1 MMRQRLLTTLAVIS
15 LSAANHAAAG
25 QAPAQPPA
33 AFEARIVSARTK
45 EPIASAEV
53 TILGR
58 PGTTYSDA
66 EGRVTWRPA
75 PQPPFEVLVILPG
88 GHYMKPKLI
97 ETAAASEPLTIEVEP
112 LLEET
117 VTVTAAAAP
126 AIEATPASATT
137 MLTAHDLQVRE
148 PVNLAQA
155 LENVAGVASTS
166 EGQAAVPTIRG
177 LAGGRTLILI
187 DGARVT
193 TERRAGASAT
203 FLDPFVLESVEVSRG
218 PGSVAYGSDAFGG
231 VIFARTRRVEPGAP
245 LRFRVAG
252 ALGAGTPEQRV
263 AAEMS
268 RGLRRGGML
277 FQIHYRSFDDYR
289 SPSGTIF
296 NSGSEDQGFLARVE
310 HALGPGTFAMAWQSD
325 FGRDIERPRNNS
337 RIVRFFY
344 PEENS
349 HRLTMSY
356 DLRSRGGFDR
366 ITTNAFLGRYHVIT
380 DQDRFATSTGP
391 REVERADVAARDFQF
406 RTTAGR
412 NVGTTHIEIGADVNG
427 RYGLR
432 ALDTRLVFADDG
444 ALAEDTEI
452 VSVDDAR
459 RINVGGFGSIDVP
472 IGTRLL
478 LAGGIRGDHI
488 GTRNQ
493 GGFFGDRTTSHA
505 AASGFGS
512 ITITLPRNVSVTAQ
526 LARGFRDP
534 VLSDRYFRG
543 PTGRGFITGNPD
555 LEPERSVQ
563 LDSAVR
569 YSIGRQRF
577 AFYAYEYRLTDLIER
592 FETDT
597 DSFFFRNRGRA
608 RIRGVELEAQLDLG
622 HGVGADITGQVTR
635 GSDPADGTALDDIP
649 PRSLA
654 LQLRKTI
661 GGRGFV
667 QVRGAAFARDDRPGP
682 TERTIPGY
690 FVLDASGGWTIQ
702 SGLELRLLARNVLD
716 QEYLVS
722 PDGRSVPAPGISGLL
737 TLMARF

>member
-1 MMRQRLLTTLAVIS
+1 MARQSLARLAAALIAW
-15 LSAANHAAAG
+15 SATGVPAAG
-25 QAPAQPPA
+25 QTVAPPPA
-33 AFEARIVSARTK
+33 YEARIVDARTK
-45 EPIASAEV
+45 EPVAAAEV

-66 EGRVTWRPA
+66 NGKVTWRPPPA
-75 PQPPFEVLVILPG
+75 PPFEVLVILPG
-88 GHYMKPKLI
+88 GHYMKPVLVEKAPGPL
-97 ETAAASEPLTIEVEP
+97 PLTIEVEP

-117 VTVTAAAAP
+117 VTVIAAAAP
-126 AIEATPASATT
+126 AIEATPASATS

-155 LENVAGVASTS
+155 LENVAGVSSTS

-245 LRFRVAG
+245 LRFRVA
-252 ALGAGTPEQRV
+252 AAAGAGTPEQRV
-263 AAEMS
+263 AAEVS
-268 RGLRRGGML
+268 RGVRRGGLL
-277 FQIHYRSFDDYR
+277 FQAHYRSFDDYR
-289 SPSGTIF
+289 SPSGTVF
-296 NSGSEDQGFLARVE
+296 NSGSSDQGFLARME
-310 HALGPGTFAMAWQSD
+310 HALGPGTFSAAWQSD

-349 HRLTMSY
+349 HRLTTSY
-356 DLRSRGGFDR
+356 DLRTRGGFDR
-366 ITTNAFLGRYHVIT
+366 ITLTGFLGSYHVIT
-380 DQDRFATSTGP
+380 DQDRFATATAP

-406 RTTAGR
+406 RGTAGR
-412 NVGTTHIEIGADVNG
+412 NVGTTHIEIGADLNG
-427 RYGLR
+427 RYGLE
-432 ALDTRLVFADDG
+432 ALDIRMSLDG
-444 ALAEDTEI
+444 DGNVTDRTEI
-452 VSVDDAR
+452 ASVDDAR
-459 RINVGGFGSIDVP
+459 RVNSGAFGSIEVP
-472 IGTRLL
+472 FGTRLL
-478 LAGGIRGDHI
+478 LAGGLRADHI
-488 GTRNQ
+488 ATRNR

-505 AASGFGS
+505 AASGYGS
-512 ITITLPRNVSVTAQ
+512 MTVTLPRNVSVTAQ
-526 LARGFRDP
+526 VARGFRDP

-555 LEPERSVQ
+555 LDPERSVQ

-592 FETDT
+592 FETEPDF
-597 DSFFFRNRGRA
+597 FFFRNRGRA
-608 RIRGVELEAQLDLG
+608 RIRGVELEAQLDFG
-622 HGVGADITGQVTR
+622 RGVGAEISGQITR
-635 GSDPADGTALDDIP
+635 GSDPNDGSALDEIP
-649 PRSLA
+649 PASLA
-654 LQLRKTI
+654 VQLRKTI

-667 QVRGAAFARDDRPGP
+667 QLRSGAHARDTRPGP

-690 FVLDASGGWTIQ
+690 FLLDASGGWTIQ
-702 SGLELRLLARNVLD
+702 SGLELRLLARNLLD

-722 PDGRSVPAPGISGLL
+722 PDARTVPAPGRSALL